1 MVFCAAICCSVAL
14 IVQFRPMELPNVRW
28 HRRCLLTGSES
39 LALSLFPDNDVLF
52 FSSCNVAQLGSRVL
66 VKVDSFDSRSR
77 IGSERSD
84 RDQLTFMEANNESN
98 SLKILL
104 VDDSQERAAA
114 LILALRTCGYE
125 NVSCANTA
133 DVLSDQNRLSRS
145 DIILI
150 DVESPTRDTLE
161 QLTLIRDRQPK
172 PVVLFTQD
180 ENVQSIQAAIQSG
193 VSAYVLDG
201 ISPSQVRPAIE
212 IAMATFQSFQS
223 LRAELDEARSSL
235 EDQKTVN
242 RAKGIL
248 MEKRRL
254 SEEAAYQFLRKAAM
268 DRKRKMA
275 DVARDI
281 IALKDLI
288 A

>member
-1 MVFCAAICCSVAL
+1 
-14 IVQFRPMELPNVRW
+14 
-28 HRRCLLTGSES
+28 
-39 LALSLFPDNDVLF
+39 
-52 FSSCNVAQLGSRVL
+52 
-66 VKVDSFDSRSR
+66 
-77 IGSERSD
+77 
-84 RDQLTFMEANNESN
+84 MEALNMSKA
-98 SLKILL
+98 LKILL
-104 VDDSQERAAA
+104 VDDSEERAKA
-114 LILALRTCGYE
+114 LLQALRVCGFME
-125 NVSCANTA
+125 VSYASTA
-133 DVLSDQNRLSRS
+133 DVLSDLNRLGRS

-201 ISPSQVRPAIE
+201 ISPERVRPAIE
-212 IAMATFQSFQS
+212 IAMATFQSFQD

-235 EDQKTVN
+235 EDQKVVN

-248 MEKRRL
+248 MARRQL
-254 SEEAAYQFLRKAAM
+254 NEDAAYHCLRKAAM
-268 DRKRKMA
+268 DRKRKIVE
-275 DVARDI
+275 VARDI
-281 IALKDLI
+281 IALKDVI

>member
-1 MVFCAAICCSVAL
+1 
-14 IVQFRPMELPNVRW
+14 ME
-28 HRRCLLTGSES
+28 S
-39 LALSLFPDNDVLF
+39 
-52 FSSCNVAQLGSRVL
+52 
-66 VKVDSFDSRSR
+66 
-77 IGSERSD
+77 
-84 RDQLTFMEANNESN
+84 NNEFSA
-98 SLKILL
+98 LKILL
-104 VDDSQERAAA
+104 VDDSEERATA
-114 LILALRTCGYE
+114 LISALGACGFE
-125 NVSCANTA
+125 KVSCANTS
-133 DVLSDQNRLSRS
+133 DVLSDQNRLGLS

-201 ISPSQVRPAIE
+201 ISPSKVRPAIE

-235 EDQKTVN
+235 EDQKAVN

-248 MEKRRL
+248 MTKRRL
-254 SEEAAYQFLRKAAM
+254 TEEAAYQFLRKSAM
-268 DRKRKMA
+268 DRKRKIA

-281 IALKDLI
+281 IALRDLI

>member
-1 MVFCAAICCSVAL
+1 
-14 IVQFRPMELPNVRW
+14 MELPNVRW